1 MDNLDDSY
9 IICKYEIF
17 NENLK
22 QPTQIINSLSKIID
36 KEIKDSFDFYL
47 DDKKIDFTL
56 KYKFPKEGIYTLKII
71 CKKNI
76 ENISYLFYEC
86 MDLIYLDLS
95 HFETSKVTS
104 MSHLLNFC
112 SSLTELNLSNFII
125 FRKFRFIKYIY
136 R

>member
-1 MDNLDDSY
+1 MENLDDSY

-56 KYKFPKEGIYTLKII
+56 KYKFPKEGIYTLKIL

-95 HFETSKVTS
+95 HFETSKVY
-104 MSHLLNFC
+104 LNE
-112 SSLTELNLSNFII
+112 SLT
-125 FRKFRFIKYIY
+125 
-136 R
+136 